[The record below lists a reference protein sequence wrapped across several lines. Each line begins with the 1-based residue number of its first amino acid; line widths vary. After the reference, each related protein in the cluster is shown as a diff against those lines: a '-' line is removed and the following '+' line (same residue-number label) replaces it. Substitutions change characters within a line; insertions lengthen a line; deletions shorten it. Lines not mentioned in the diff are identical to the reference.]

1 MKTLLTIII
10 CFILTANIFSVNAM
24 KSNEGQTNRA
34 SYPSGHGW
42 LEERDGVKILHLSG
56 TNYEMGYQH
65 GSLLK
70 AEVQEN
76 MRAWLHFSWISFE
89 NLTSMWNVMEEYVP
103 QEYLDEMQGLA
114 DGAEITFE
122 EIAAANMV
130 ILVCDIGGCFGISA
144 WGNATKDGRLYHA
157 RSFDMDLDICD
168 PITGICVQE
177 NSVLIVRH
185 PENGYASLIPTV
197 AGAMHGG
204 GGINEQGI
212 AVGQQICQSRNW
224 DLHGTPAQF
233 RVQQVLD
240 HASTAQEAIQFL
252 TANREFGWNFI
263 VSDSKI
269 PEGYIVETTAN
280 STYVGAFDDPTESK
294 KPFWPIQDVVRRTNF
309 FIDPSMARTQ
319 RDRYNPGG
327 LIGFIKLLRR
337 TDVYYAVWR
346 SYKVCSEGIE
356 KNWGSLDLNST
367 MTMLRSC
374 YRGDTDVLLRL
385 IVYLANGTSFNRAFN
400 MWVADPE
407 SGDMVVCFATKE
419 NIAFNNPVHFFNF
432 SELLNTPPP

>member
-1 MKTLLTIII
+1 MKKLLTVIF

-24 KSNEGQTNRA
+24 KNSEGQGNIA
-34 SYPSGHGW
+34 SFSSDHDW
-42 LEERDGVKILHLSG
+42 LEVHDGVKILHISG
-56 TNYEMGYQH
+56 TNYEMGYQQ

-70 AEVQEN
+70 EEVQEN
-76 MRAWLHFSWISFE
+76 IRAWLHYSWISLE
-89 NLTSMWNVMEEYVP
+89 NLTIIWNVMKEYVP
-103 QEYLDEMQGLA
+103 QEYIEEMHGLA
-114 DGAEITFE
+114 DGAEIPFE

-130 ILVCDIGGCFGISA
+130 ILVGDIGGCFGISA
-144 WGNATKDGRLYHA
+144 WGNATKDGKLYHA
-157 RSFDMDLDICD
+157 RSFDMAFDIRD
-168 PITGICVQE
+168 PITGICAQE

-185 PENGYASLIPTV
+185 PESGYASLIPTV

-224 DLHGTPAQF
+224 DLRGMPAQF

-240 HASTAQEAIQFL
+240 HASTAQEAINFL
-252 TANREFGWNFI
+252 ISNREFGWNFI

-269 PEGYIVETTAN
+269 PAGYVVETTAN
-280 STYVGAFDDPTESK
+280 YTYVGTFDDPTECE

-309 FIDPSMARTQ
+309 FIDQSMAETQ
-319 RDRYNPGG
+319 RERYNPGG
-327 LIGFIKLLRR
+327 LIGFIKFLRR

-356 KNWGSLDLNST
+356 KNWGSLNLNST

-374 YRGDTDVLLRL
+374 YKGDTDFLLRL
-385 IVYLANGTSFNRAFN
+385 IVYLASGTSFNRAFN

-407 SGDMVVCFATKE
+407 SGDMVV
-419 NIAFNNPVHFFNF
+419 
-432 SELLNTPPP
+432 